1 MFVFAVNMSV
11 CVVGG
16 LFLLHKVVTPS
27 PSAHTTPTTLQPP
40 LTTTTTQPKPR
51 HDRGGERVTG
61 AIFVGSFLMATDVVI
76 ANWWIVHQGRH

>member
-16 LFLLHKVVTPS
+16 LFLLHKVVTP
-27 PSAHTTPTTLQPP
+27 PLPPTRPQQLCNP
-40 LTTTTTQPKPR
+40 TTTTQPKPR
-51 HDRGGERVTG
+51 HDRGGGRVTE

-76 ANWWIVHQGRH
+76 ANWWIVRQGRH

>member
-16 LFLLHKVVTPS
+16 FFLLHKVVTP
-27 PSAHTTPTTLQPP
+27 PPRFPPTRPQQLRIPPPLHTTQ
-40 LTTTTTQPKPR
+40 TQTR
-51 HDRGGERVTG
+51 SRGRKSHASAE

-76 ANWWIVHQGRH
+76 AN